1 MSVPAAAESR
11 VPALRRGLLILFAL
25 PAILQA
31 FMLAPAGA
39 ILQTVYAKESG
50 IALVTLGLAIMA
62 VRLLDICSDLLI
74 GYLSDYTAQRGTS
87 RKLWMVAGTFV
98 TVLALWF
105 LFRPAVP
112 VSVWY
117 FGFWFWLANIGWSL
131 VEIPYRSWTIEFTPD
146 AAQRTRIV
154 TYTAAFSFIGGMLF
168 YGVAPI
174 GKALGLL
181 DTAEL
186 NLQMLGLTAILI
198 LVFLPALSFLSFARV
213 PDTQFPRPVQPASA
227 MPRESWSLLWQSI
240 IGNTLLL
247 RLMGCVV
254 MANLVVGLGGSVSLL
269 YMTNYLL
276 LGSAANTVM
285 AMSLP
290 LTMLGIPFWGWVA
303 TKYPRQK
310 IWAVGMA
317 LSGLA
322 YGALGLFP
330 PQPNLVLFSLTI
342 SLMLFCVLSGLVA
355 VPVLMGDV
363 IDHGR
368 AKFGVERA
376 GLYQAVRVQVMK
388 GVAAVSAGSGLILL
402 GWLGFD
408 AAKSGA
414 DLTPQAVFALKSVS
428 AWVPALGFVV
438 SAVLIWLVPIGSGMQ
453 KPVQRH

>member
-1 MSVPAAAESR
+1 MNSVAPVAAVA
-11 VPALRRGLLILFAL
+11 PLRRGLLVLFSL

-74 GYLSDYTAQRGTS
+74 GYLSDYTAQRGRS

-105 LFRPAVP
+105 LFRPDVP

-154 TYTAAFSFIGGMLF
+154 TYMAAFSFIGGMLF
-168 YGVAPI
+168 YAVAPI
-174 GKALGLL
+174 GKAVGLL
-181 DTAEL
+181 ETAEL
-186 NLQMLGLTAILI
+186 NLQMLGLTGILI
-198 LVFLPALSFLSFARV
+198 LLFLPALSLLCFARV
-213 PDTQFPRPVQPASA
+213 PDTQFPQAVQPASTL
-227 MPRESWSLLWQSI
+227 PRESWSLLWRSI
-240 IGNTLLL
+240 VGNTLLL

-254 MANLVVGLGGSVSLL
+254 IANLVVGLGGSVSLL

-342 SLMLFCVLSGLVA
+342 SLVLFCVLSGLVA

-368 AKFGVERA
+368 EKFGVERA

-414 DLTPQAVFALKSVS
+414 ELTPHAVFALKSVA
-428 AWVPALGFVV
+428 AWVPAIGFVI

-453 KPVQRH
+453 PPAARR